1 MLERRGQCVGR
12 QMAAL
17 LINGHFK
24 HLSGQIYH
32 TVLDWCAQYHPDHK
46 IIVILSINKQ
56 NIDLF
61 CRVRQKR
68 WCVGSGSAN
77 IIITDTSN
85 ISTTFTTYNFLQ
97 SLLSLGG
104 KKTFCA
110 VLGVCCSVWQWTGYC
125 DSLWRVEVFSVSG
138 LIRSSGDEEEPGT
151 LWYLEQI

>member
-85 ISTTFTTYNFLQ
+85 ISTTFTTSN
-97 SLLSLGG
+97 SSNLSSHWEER
-104 KKTFCA
+104 KHS
-110 VLGVCCSVWQWTGYC
+110 VLCW
-125 DSLWRVEVFSVSG
+125 VFVAQFDSG
-138 LIRSSGDEEEPGT
+138 LDIVIHYEG
-151 LWYLEQI
+151 LKCFLYLD